1 MRKLSEAFSFSL
13 SDGEGEPPS
22 RFDFLTT
29 AVRNDRSVHRRH
41 ASRSVQKDRW
51 AGVEREH
58 SFRKRYL
65 RKRPTTSDFGIS
77 RAAVTWSEPDCS
89 TDSIGSRLVGLNAVC
104 SAAREGAIV
113 EAQRGTQR
121 LIDCKRAIMGVGAV
135 AAEERERPAVV
146 GAAER
151 QPRAEQRLAVGD
163 RLRIGVVDRADMLIG
178 HERDIGDRGPGQR

>member
-1 MRKLSEAFSFSL
+1 M
-13 SDGEGEPPS
+13 
-22 RFDFLTT
+22 
-29 AVRNDRSVHRRH
+29 
-41 ASRSVQKDRW
+41 
-51 AGVEREH
+51 
-58 SFRKRYL
+58 
-65 RKRPTTSDFGIS
+65 
-77 RAAVTWSEPDCS
+77 
-89 TDSIGSRLVGLNAVC
+89 NAVC

-121 LIDCKRAIMGVGAV
+121 LVDCKRAIMGVGEV

-151 QPRAEQRLAVGD
+151 QPRAEQRIAVGD